1 MAGIMTTGIIPPAA
15 TKLAATVP
23 DIMAADTIKETKR
36 GLPYHAAVPFAV
48 EGFVQEGQKAVER
61 CAANLR

>member
-1 MAGIMTTGIIPPAA
+1 MAGIMTTGIIPPVA
-15 TKLAATVP
+15 TNQAATVP
-23 DIMAADTIKETKR
+23 DIMAGVIIETKR